1 LVERTLLYNRFDEKK
16 QCMLHINST
25 DDTALLTVP
34 GLSVCVVVDRNE
46 GYKVVVGAAAAV
58 DVVVV
63 PAYVSVLAQVG
74 LIVGPVSSVHYAL

>member
-1 LVERTLLYNRFDEKK
+1 MRRTVNR
-16 QCMLHINST
+16 T

-34 GLSVCVVVDRNE
+34 GLSVGVVVDRNE
-46 GYKVVVGAAAAV
+46 GDKVVVGAAATV

-74 LIVGPVSSVHYAL
+74 LIVGPVASVHYALKKEKLFLLFKFFW